1 MISTLARRAAALV
14 LTALALPATA
24 QDVGGAAVPLID
36 HPGGIHIVTLGPN
49 GAECDTAT
57 ELSVA
62 RELSVAGPSKVRLT
76 PIPSSK
82 VAGTSGF
89 RIILRATDQLLANP
103 LALLAFR
110 RSAARWE
117 QIIQTDVTTVI
128 DVDYGPLRF
137 GVPYSS
143 PNVLG
148 STSSAIRGTSVTPEG
163 LRDKLVARASDPGLV
178 DLYNAI
184 PIPTPSTGRSGS
196 AVAFLDQ
203 MIGGTIPLQ
212 VLGELPAVLDPNTAS
227 GVPTIGFNSSFTF
240 DFDPR
245 DGVAS
250 NAIDFEGVAIHEI
263 GHALGFVSVIG
274 GGGPPANQ
282 FTPWDMFRVRPEAV
296 EPGEALDDGAGWEVA
311 ERVVTPGPPNTVP
324 ITTVGGTTY
333 FEAVQTTF
341 TGDAEYETSTAT
353 GSRAGGDGQQASHWR
368 DDALRLP
375 SLGAERKIG
384 IMDPNLSFGNRD
396 TIEYPDIRLLELTG
410 YSVVY
415 EPDFADAR
423 YALNGTVLDTESTLV
438 FSDELFLGDVP
449 TGGTSTNVL
458 TVENLDGDTPLTYDI
473 EFELEGVYAEGSP
486 VINLIDVAGTVAPG
500 ATAEVPLN
508 FSSSS
513 PAFVY
518 GTLVLRSNDESQ
530 LVVLIPASFSAGGVT
545 EPRLAATTSVD
556 GVLGD
561 VGNGVETYD
570 LTLSNGGS
578 FPLAYSLDLL
588 LEVDDIPFV
597 IPEARRVDPVVLF
610 ETDFEAG
617 AQLGGFVAIGPNADQ
632 WREAV
637 EGPAA
642 SGAHSTPTAAHFGVE
657 TERGVGY
664 EDLTSGTILSP
675 LFEVAGL
682 EIQDALTLTFNYYLE
697 VGPGDVAEVVISPN
711 DFDDVTAITS
721 SDGGLLVADGTWRS
735 VTVPIEGIAGA
746 SGFYRVGFRF
756 TSDAAGTAD
765 GFMVDDVVLA
775 SVEDAGFSASKLS
788 GTVPPNGTD
797 TVTVTVDGSALP
809 AGFYIGTAAFETNER
824 SPLVRTQS
832 VQFSVGGTAYPSL
845 AETPVSPLLVVEVSP
860 DAEEP
865 FQIET
870 RNVSTGGV
878 LNYVRILEPAL
889 SNSEAPARTVGPAP
903 ADGPMLLEAQAPS
916 GATSTARSAMADAVL
931 PGALFPFAIT
941 QLGDGA
947 LLISD
952 LNTTAGRTQQIFVVS
967 PDLADVTVVPP
978 PSGNQLISGLAY
990 DERTGNVW
998 VGEFASAGRIREAEV
1013 SGGELDF
1020 TGREFSV
1027 GYPVTAMTYSAEL
1040 DALLMTPNR
1049 SDQVFA
1055 YTTDGDILPGYPFFL
1070 EREFP
1075 NSVVALSFREGIVE
1089 VTRDQEEIVQVD
1101 QFGRDFDGA
1110 ESIVFEASDLFGAPR
1125 YLAYIRARDGDADG
1139 VSYVVTDRGTDG
1151 EFRILSIDP
1160 PDFPASVGTRVD
1172 ADGPMGSAQ
1181 GVGPGEAVVLGFRV
1195 EAGLPSG
1202 TTADDVVA
1210 FVVNDPANPI
1220 VRFPIQIES
1229 FQVAGEDGVDAT
1241 FGVAGA
1247 VPNPVRAGGA
1257 VRFTLD
1263 TAADVTVTVFNV
1275 LGQRVATLADAEPM
1289 TAGTHDLAL
1298 GAEALAAGTY
1308 LVRVTAGDRTQT
1320 RTLTVIR

>member
-1 MISTLARRAAALV
+1 MISTLVRRAAALA
-14 LTALALPATA
+14 LAALALPVTA
-24 QDVGGAAVPLID
+24 QDVGGAAVPLLD
-36 HPGGIHIVTLGPN
+36 HPGGIHVVTLGPN

-76 PIPSSK
+76 TIPSSK
-82 VAGTSGF
+82 AAGASGF

-137 GVPYSS
+137 GTPYPS
-143 PNVLG
+143 PNILG

-163 LRDKLVARASDPGLV
+163 LRDKLIARATDPGLI

-184 PIPTPSTGRSGS
+184 PIPTPSTSRSGS
-196 AVAFLDQ
+196 EVVFLDQ

-212 VLGELPAVLDPNTAS
+212 VLGELPPVLDASTAS

-245 DGVAS
+245 NGVAN

-274 GGGPPANQ
+274 NNLSTSQ
-282 FTPWDMFRVRPEAV
+282 FTPWDLFRVRPEAV
-296 EPGEALDDGAGWEVA
+296 EPGEPLDDGAGWEVA

-324 ITTVGGTTY
+324 IATIGNTTY

-353 GSRAGGDGQQASHWR
+353 GGGDLGDGRQASHWR

-396 TIEYPDIRLLELTG
+396 EIEFPDIRLLELTG
-410 YSVVY
+410 YSVDY

-423 YALNGTVLDTESTLV
+423 YALNGTVLDTENTLV
-438 FSDELFLGDVP
+438 FTDELFLGDVP
-449 TGGTSTNVL
+449 AGGTGTNVL

-473 EFELEGVYAEGSP
+473 EFELEGIYAEGTP
-486 VINLIDVAGTVAPG
+486 VLNLVNAAGTVAPG
-500 ATAEVPLN
+500 AVAEVALD
-508 FSSSS
+508 FASSS

-530 LVVLIPASFSAGGVT
+530 LVVLIPASFSVGGVT
-545 EPRLAATTSVD
+545 EPVLAATTSVD

-561 VGNGVETYD
+561 VGRGQETYD

-578 FPLAYSLDLL
+578 FPLTYDLELL

-597 IPEARRVDPVVLF
+597 IPEARRADPVVLF
-610 ETDFEAG
+610 ETDFESG
-617 AQLGGFVAIGPNADQ
+617 AQLGGFTPIGPNADQ
-632 WREAV
+632 WREV
-637 EGPAA
+637 GGGPAA
-642 SGAHSTPTAAHFGVE
+642 SGAHSTPTAAHFGVDTE
-657 TERGVGY
+657 TGVGY
-664 EDLTSGTILSP
+664 ESLTSGTILSP
-675 LFEVAGL
+675 LFEVAEF
-682 EIQDALTLTFNYYLE
+682 EIQDALTLTFNYYLD
-697 VGPGDVAEVVISPN
+697 VGAGDVAEVVISPN
-711 DFDDVTAITS
+711 DFSDVTAITS
-721 SDGGLLVADGTWRS
+721 SNGGLLVADGTWRS

-756 TSDAAGTAD
+756 SSDATGTAT
-765 GFMVDDVVLA
+765 GFLVDDVVLA

-797 TVTVTVDGSALP
+797 TVTITVDGGALP
-809 AGFYIGTAAFETNER
+809 AGFYVGTAGFETNER
-824 SPLVRTQS
+824 SPLVEAQS
-832 VQFSVGGTAYPSL
+832 VRFSVGGGVYPSL
-845 AETPVSPLLVVEVSP
+845 AETPVSPVLVVPGAP
-860 DAEEP
+860 DNAVP

-878 LNYVRILEPAL
+878 LSYVRILEPAL

-903 ADGPMLLEAQAPS
+903 QPAPLSLEATAPS
-916 GATSTARSAMADAVL
+916 GATPTARSAMADAVL

-941 QLGDGA
+941 QLGDGT
-947 LLISD
+947 LLIAD
-952 LNTTAGRTQQIFVVS
+952 LNTNSSRTQQIFVVS
-967 PDLADVTVVPP
+967 PDLTDIFAVPP
-978 PSGNQLISGLAY
+978 PTGNDFVSGLAY

-998 VGEFASAGRIREAEV
+998 VAEFISGRIREAEV
-1013 SGGELDF
+1013 DDGELDY
-1020 TGREFSV
+1020 TGRQFVVDYS
-1027 GYPVTAMTYSAEL
+1027 VTAMTYSAEL
-1040 DALLMTPNR
+1040 DALLMTPNQ

-1055 YTTDGDILPGYPFFL
+1055 YTTDGDVLPGYPFFL
-1070 EREFP
+1070 DNEFP
-1075 NSVVALSFREGIVE
+1075 NSIVALSFREGVVE
-1089 VTRDQEEIVQVD
+1089 ITGEQNEIVQVD
-1101 QFGRDFDGA
+1101 QFGRAFDGA
-1110 ESIVFEASDLFGAPR
+1110 EPVVFGPSELFGATR
-1125 YLAYIRARDGDADG
+1125 YLAYVRGRDGDADG
-1139 VSYVVTDRGTDG
+1139 LSYVVTDAGTDG
-1151 EFRILSIDP
+1151 TFRIVSIDP
-1160 PDFPASVGTRVD
+1160 PDFPASVGTRID
-1172 ADGPMGSAQ
+1172 AAGPMGSDQ
-1181 GVGPGEAVVLGFRV
+1181 GVGPGEAVVLDFRIEPGV
-1195 EAGLPSG
+1195 AIGA
-1202 TTADDVVA
+1202 TADDVVA
-1210 FVVNDPANPI
+1210 FVVNDPTNPV
-1220 VRFPIQIES
+1220 VRFPIQIEGR
-1229 FQVAGEDGVDAT
+1229 QVAGEDGVDAA

-1247 VPNPVRAGGA
+1247 VPNPVRTGGA

-1263 TAADVTVTVFNV
+1263 AAADVTVTVFNV
-1275 LGQRVATLADAEPM
+1275 LGQRVATLADGEPM

-1298 GAEALAAGTY
+1298 GAESLAAGTY
-1308 LVRVTAGDRTQT
+1308 LVRVTAGDRTRT
-1320 RTLTVIR
+1320 RTLTVVR